1 MGGEAMGTTTHSL
14 FSIFS
19 LSWGMKIKPMRII
32 YHTICLFRNPKAW
45 RFYFAG
51 IRREIF

>member
-1 MGGEAMGTTTHSL
+1 MGGEAMGRKPYSL
-14 FSIFS
+14 LSIFS
-19 LSWGMKIKPMRII
+19 LPWGMKIKTMRII

-45 RFYFAG
+45 RFYIAG

>member
-1 MGGEAMGTTTHSL
+1 MGWEAMGRKPYSL
-14 FSIFS
+14 LSIFP